1 MELEADFVFQQ
12 DREGVIACCYDVA
25 AAIAAPGSTASRMDG
40 DPSRERKTTRQN
52 SLGGGRPSSFGMHH
66 LLLPHLYDYARG
78 ASALKRRSSPQAGP
92 ISGQVFCDAVGEVLL
107 ARILMCHRRP
117 AHDGTL
123 WPPPDGGTGPL
134 AD

>member
-52 SLGGGRPSSFGMHH
+52 SLGGGRPSSFGIHP
-66 LLLPHLYDYARG
+66 LLLPHPYDYARE
-78 ASALKRRSSPQAGP
+78 RRHLIDEAPRNAGQ
-92 ISGQVFCDAVGEVLL
+92 IKWSGLL
-107 ARILMCHRRP
+107 
-117 AHDGTL
+117 
-123 WPPPDGGTGPL
+123 
-134 AD
+134 